1 MNQLCHKNEKNV
13 NVIRLHTSK
22 NIGFNVLLCKDGQ
35 RSIHIIKQLKTE
47 MRKYQKKKMV

>member
-1 MNQLCHKNEKNV
+1 MGNV
-13 NVIRLHTSK
+13 HVICLHTSK

-47 MRKYQKKKMV
+47 MRKYKNKKGLILNNMRC